1 MILSTRCL
9 IFVPITLK
17 NKPSYQNPDLLLK
30 VIHNFLKFTST
41 AETYQE
47 VFTAITKIFMDMLQI
62 EECAVYEAFPRHGK
76 LFQRAIHGSINPKG
90 EMNNR
95 IQEINYG
102 EGIVGWVAENQQTIC
117 SPNNLKEPRYI
128 EDRFMNLS
136 ELAVPIQFNGELF
149 GVIDA
154 ENSKENYYTEQHVQ
168 LFELIADFAANLLI
182 RIRQKEELE
191 VLKLE
196 LEELLQEKNQALE
209 FAIEKVSDQVSELK
223 YHQEKK
229 EILLREVHHRVNNNL
244 QILSSVINIYLTETE
259 HIDSETLREIKNKI
273 QTLSSIHL
281 ILLKS
286 VENNKTKVLDF
297 LLDLIASIR
306 YMNQSNY
313 LILDASSSISYLP
326 MNTLIPLGLL
336 INEVVNASAEL
347 YWEKGEA
354 VDITI
359 HLEEEGNELLL
370 VLKTSKEFHLK
381 QLNKLKAVN
390 QILIESYINQLD
402 GENLASKDESIL
414 WKIKFCQIE

>member
-1 MILSTRCL
+1 
-9 IFVPITLK
+9 
-17 NKPSYQNPDLLLK
+17 
-30 VIHNFLKFTST
+30 
-41 AETYQE
+41 
-47 VFTAITKIFMDMLQI
+47 
-62 EECAVYEAFPRHGK
+62 
-76 LFQRAIHGSINPKG
+76 
-90 EMNNR
+90 
-95 IQEINYG
+95 
-102 EGIVGWVAENQQTIC
+102 
-117 SPNNLKEPRYI
+117 
-128 EDRFMNLS
+128 MNLS

-154 ENSKENYYTEQHVQ
+154 ENSKENYYTAQHVQ

-182 RIRQKEELE
+182 RIRQKDELE
-191 VLKLE
+191 VLKSE
-196 LEELLQEKNQALE
+196 LEELLLEKNQALE
-209 FAIEKVSDQVSELK
+209 YAIETVSDQVSELK

-259 HIDSETLREIKNKI
+259 LIDASTLREIKNKI

-306 YMNQSNY
+306 YMNQTNY
-313 LILDASSSISYLP
+313 LILDASSGISFLP

-354 VDITI
+354 VDINI
-359 HLEEEGNELLL
+359 GLEEEGNEFLL
-370 VLKTSKEFHLK
+370 VLKTSKAFNLK

-414 WKIKFCQIE
+414 WKIKLCQIE

>member
-1 MILSTRCL
+1 M
-9 IFVPITLK
+9 K
-17 NKPSYQNPDLLLK
+17 NKLTYQNPDLLLE

-47 VFTAITKIFMDMLQI
+47 VFTAITKNFMEMLHI
-62 EECAVYEAFPRHGK
+62 EECVVYEAFPKQGK

-128 EDRFMNLS
+128 VDRFMNLS

-182 RIRQKEELE
+182 RIRQKDELE
-191 VLKLE
+191 NLKLE
-196 LEELLQEKNQALE
+196 LEELLDEKNQALE
-209 FAIEKVSDQVSELK
+209 YAIEKVSNQVSELK

-259 HIDSETLREIKNKI
+259 HIDAETLREIKNKI

-286 VENNKTKVLDF
+286 VENNKTKVIDF

-313 LILDASSSISYLP
+313 LILEAISSISFLP

-354 VDITI
+354 VEIMI

-414 WKIKFCQIE
+414 WKIKLCQIE

>member
-1 MILSTRCL
+1 M
-9 IFVPITLK
+9 K
-17 NKPSYQNPDLLLK
+17 NKLTYQNPDLLLE

-47 VFTAITKIFMDMLQI
+47 VFTAITKNFMEMLHI
-62 EECAVYEAFPRHGK
+62 EECVVYEAFPKQGK

-128 EDRFMNLS
+128 VDRFMNLS

-182 RIRQKEELE
+182 RIRQKDELE
-191 VLKLE
+191 NLKSE
-196 LEELLQEKNQALE
+196 LEELLDEKNQALE
-209 FAIEKVSDQVSELK
+209 YAIEKVSNQVSELK

-259 HIDSETLREIKNKI
+259 HIDAETLREIKNKI

-286 VENNKTKVLDF
+286 VENNKTKVIDF

-313 LILDASSSISYLP
+313 LILEANSSISFLP

-414 WKIKFCQIE
+414 WKIKLCQIE

>member
-1 MILSTRCL
+1 
-9 IFVPITLK
+9 LK
-17 NKPSYQNPDLLLK
+17 NKLTYQNPDLLLE

-47 VFTAITKIFMDMLQI
+47 VFTAITKNFMEMLHI
-62 EECAVYEAFPRHGK
+62 EECVVYEAFPKQGK

-128 EDRFMNLS
+128 VDRFMNLS

-182 RIRQKEELE
+182 RIRQKDELE
-191 VLKLE
+191 NLKLE
-196 LEELLQEKNQALE
+196 LEELLDEKNQALE
-209 FAIEKVSDQVSELK
+209 YAIEKVSNQVSELK

-259 HIDSETLREIKNKI
+259 HIDAETLREIKNKI

-286 VENNKTKVLDF
+286 VENNKTKVIDF

-313 LILDASSSISYLP
+313 LILEAISSISFLP

-354 VDITI
+354 VEIMI

-414 WKIKFCQIE
+414 WKIKLCQIE